1 MKYKKKGKKWCAI
14 AKLFIHDYKNS
25 TSKNISYFSWKP
37 QPKFRNPTT
46 IPSQQFFKVWGL
58 LNAWYSEVLKTFD

>member
-25 TSKNISYFSWKP
+25 SKNISYFSWKP
-37 QPKFRNPTT
+37 QPKFINPTT
-46 IPSQQFFKVWGL
+46 IPSQQFFKSVRFARRLIFGG
-58 LNAWYSEVLKTFD
+58 S